1 VKTVE
6 RITAPLLEEFYPAGP
21 AEKEG

>member
-6 RITAPLLEEFYPAGP
+6 RITAPLLEEFYPKGP
-21 AEKEG
+21 AEQQG

>member
-6 RITAPLLEEFYPAGP
+6 RITAPLLEEFYPTGP
-21 AEKEG
+21 AEQQG